1 MIENGKR
8 GAMIITPIRRVAD
21 SVPRKFIIVVAALL
35 LVILSA
41 GVSMFVSNQITRA
54 AGLPSIASFT
64 FTNDADGNPT
74 EIQITGT
81 NYDADTR
88 VLGRL
93 SNGFQ
98 YIPFTVTER
107 TDTFLRA
114 TIPPN
119 LEYGSYNLSVFD
131 INGLGSS
138 YGNAIV
144 KTAPR
149 PIISNVESFIEQD
162 VTDYI
167 EITGSKFES
176 GTNLYACN
184 QSTNECFYVVY
195 ATSQTPTFITA
206 EVNTTGLPAGTY
218 RLGAWTANGPIGTY
232 NDAFVIE
239 YPELDISNEVL
250 PGGDVKIT
258 VTGAVPQNIAS
269 LIIGGGTT
277 ATVSSNTANS
287 LIATIPAGHFLS
299 YDTDYDVEFVKSS
312 GYRIIY
318 PNTLNIA
325 KPPPAIYQID
335 NYPAEDGSLILGVTG
350 FDLTDDMTVT
360 IGGVAIA
367 SDKVFI
373 YPTTYIEVYLDGT
386 ELQPGT
392 YDFTLTDSQGVE
404 LTLTDGVTIAS
415 NVPSIDLLNVAQ
427 TEQYIEVTIEGTN
440 LNGAIVAV
448 EGVDTTVISQID
460 TLIVFSI
467 PYDTAPREHVV
478 TITKP
483 QGTDSAT
490 FIVEDIFQVGISHAE
505 TYADGPNY
513 YLSISGENFRPD
525 TVMTLDGIE
534 LEITYQSDGYLE
546 AIIPDDMTVGNY
558 ELKVSRA
565 DGQTATY
572 SELVRVAKPVVSG
585 VVFSTQQ
592 DGRVLATVN
601 GERLVDNMDMLTDDA
616 VLFNDQALQF
626 CVFDTPYTLQD
637 LFDWGYPVEKMSEQP
652 PCFKFF
658 NEQGEQD
665 FSDTQLRIVLPAN
678 YDKTARGTVSIHGR
692 TAFVFN
698 NATPVVTTPTATID
712 QKQINTTPTVSTLP
726 TFSGQAPA
734 GSHIV
739 VTVRSDPVTC
749 ETTAGSNGLW
759 SCTLST
765 ALPAGA
771 HTASIVVTTLLG
783 QVFDLGTF
791 PITVAAAAQPSVNKP
806 TTPIRGIAT
815 IPIVQNEGAVE
826 PAPAPTVEP
835 SESLVETPVDTVN
848 EESDVAEA
856 APHNTQNAGVIWAII
871 AAVIAVGIIIAAVIR
886 KRAHTA

>member
-1 MIENGKR
+1 
-8 GAMIITPIRRVAD
+8 MIITPIRRVAD

-41 GVSMFVSNQITRA
+41 GVSMFISNQITRA

-93 SNGFQ
+93 STGFQ

-107 TDTFLRA
+107 TDTFLKA
-114 TIPPN
+114 TIPAN
-119 LEYGSYNLSVFD
+119 LEYGSYNLNVFD
-131 INGLGSS
+131 INGIGSS

-176 GTNLYACN
+176 GTNLHACN
-184 QSTNECFYVVY
+184 QSTNECFDVVY
-195 ATSQTPTFITA
+195 ATSQTSTFITA
-206 EVNTTGLPAGTY
+206 ELNTTGLPAGTY

-239 YPELDISNEVL
+239 YPELEISNEVL

-299 YDTDYDVEFVKSS
+299 YETDYDVEFVKSS

-318 PNTLNIA
+318 PNALNIA
-325 KPPPAIYQID
+325 QPPAAIYQID
-335 NYPAEDGSLILGVTG
+335 NYPSEDGSLILAVSG
-350 FDLTDDMTVT
+350 FELTDDMTVT

-367 SDKVFI
+367 TDKVFI
-373 YPTTYIEVYLDGT
+373 YPTTYIEIYLDGT

-392 YDFTLTDSQGVE
+392 YDFTLTNADGVE
-404 LTLTDGVTIAS
+404 LTLVDGVTIEANIPAIIS
-415 NVPSIDLLNVAQ
+415 HTVTQNANF
-427 TEQYIEVTIEGTN
+427 TEVELEGTGLSGASLKVGDDN
-440 LNGAIVAV
+440 LLPNVHT
-448 EGVDTTVISQID
+448 DT
-460 TLIVFSI
+460 SI
-467 PYDTAPREHVV
+467 IFELPVDTAPGEYVV
-478 TITKP
+478 TVTKP
-483 QGTDSAT
+483 HGSSSAT
-490 FIVEDIFQVGISHAE
+490 ITINDIFAVSISGAS
-505 TYADGPNY
+505 TYAYGPTQ
-513 YLSISGENFRPD
+513 YLSLSGENFRSD
-525 TVMTLDGIE
+525 SVLTLGGIE
-534 LEITYQSDGYLE
+534 LEITYQSEQFLE
-546 AIIPDDMTVGNY
+546 AAIPDDMAVGNY
-558 ELKVSRA
+558 EVKVRRA

-572 SELVRVAKPVVSG
+572 SELVRVAKPVISS
-585 VVFSTQQ
+585 VVFSTRQ
-592 DGRVLATVN
+592 DGRVLAVVN
-601 GERLVDNMDMLTDDA
+601 GERLIDSEDITSEGA
-616 VLFNDQALQF
+616 VLFNGQALPF
-626 CVFDTPYTLQD
+626 CIIDTPYTFEEL
-637 LFDWGYPVEKMSEQP
+637 LDWGYPVQIMSEQP
-652 PCFKFF
+652 PCFKLFDEEG
-658 NEQGEQD
+658 NED
-665 FSDTQLRIVLPAN
+665 VSDTRVQIILPAD
-678 YDKTARGTVSIHGR
+678 YDKTARGTVSINGR
-692 TAFVFN
+692 GPFTFN
-698 NATPVVTTPTATID
+698 ESTPVETTPTANID
-712 QKQINTTPTVSTLP
+712 QKPLGSTPLVSALP

-734 GSHIV
+734 GSHV
-739 VTVRSDPVTC
+739 KVTVRSDPVIC
-749 ETTAGSNGLW
+749 ETTAESNGFW
-759 SCTLST
+759 SCTLTT

-771 HTASIVVTTLLG
+771 HTASIIVTTLLG

-791 PITVAAAAQPSVNKP
+791 PITVAANAQSGANKP
-806 TTPIRGIAT
+806 VKPIQNIAT
-815 IPIVQNEGAVE
+815 IPLAQADTTAQ
-826 PAPAPTVEP
+826 PAPAPSVEP
-835 SESLVETPVDTVN
+835 TDTPVKTPVSTANQGDETPDAT
-848 EESDVAEA
+848 EE
-856 APHNTQNAGVIWAII
+856 NTQNAGVVWAIVAGI
-871 AAVIAVGIIIAAVIR
+871 IAVVSIVAVVIR

>member
-1 MIENGKR
+1 
-8 GAMIITPIRRVAD
+8 MIIQSARRVHIGTL
-21 SVPRKFIIVVAALL
+21 RKFVIGIMAVVLIA
-35 LVILSA
+35 ISA
-41 GVSMFVSNQITRA
+41 GTSMFVSHQIARA
-54 AGLPSIASFT
+54 AELPTIVSFE

-74 EIQITGT
+74 EIRITGA
-81 NYDADTR
+81 NYDADTL
-88 VLGRL
+88 VSVKEGL
-93 SNGFQ
+93 Q
-98 YIPFTVTER
+98 YRFFTITEQ
-107 TDTFLRA
+107 TPTFLKA
-114 TIPPN
+114 TLPTDLP
-119 LEYGSYNLSVFD
+119 YGSFTLNVA
-131 INGLGSS
+131 NAQGLGAS
-138 YGNAIV
+138 YGNAVV
-144 KTAPR
+144 KTASR

-195 ATSQTPTFITA
+195 ATSQTSTFITA
-206 EVNTTGLPAGTY
+206 EVNTTGLPAGAY

-232 NDAFVIE
+232 NNAFVIE
-239 YPELDISNEVL
+239 YPELEISNEVL

-258 VTGAVPQNIAS
+258 VTGAVPQNTAN
-269 LIIGGGTT
+269 LIVGGGTT

-318 PNTLNIA
+318 PNALNIA
-325 KPPPAIYQID
+325 QPPAAIYQID
-335 NYPAEDGSLILGVTG
+335 NYPSEDGSLILGVSG
-350 FDLTDDMTVT
+350 FELTDDMTVT

-373 YPTTYIEVYLDGT
+373 YPTTYIEIYLDGT

-392 YDFTLTDSQGVE
+392 YDFTLTDSEGVE
-404 LTLTDGVTIAS
+404 LTLTDGVTIPS
-415 NVPSIDLLNVAQ
+415 NVPSIELLNVAQ

-440 LNGAIVAV
+440 LNGATVAV

-534 LEITYQSDGYLE
+534 LEITYQSDGNLE

-572 SELVRVAKPVVSG
+572 GELVRVAKPVVSS

-601 GERLVDNMDMLTDDA
+601 GERLIDNIEMLTDDA
-616 VLFNDQALQF
+616 VVFNNQALQF

-658 NEQGEQD
+658 NEQGDQD

-734 GSHIV
+734 GSQIV
-739 VTVRSDPVTC
+739 VIVRSDPVTC

-791 PITVAAAAQPSVNKP
+791 PITVAAPARQSVNKP

-826 PAPAPTVEP
+826 PAPAPTTEP
-835 SESLVETPVDTVN
+835 SESPAETPVDIIN

-856 APHNTQNAGVIWAII
+856 APHNTQSAGVIWAII